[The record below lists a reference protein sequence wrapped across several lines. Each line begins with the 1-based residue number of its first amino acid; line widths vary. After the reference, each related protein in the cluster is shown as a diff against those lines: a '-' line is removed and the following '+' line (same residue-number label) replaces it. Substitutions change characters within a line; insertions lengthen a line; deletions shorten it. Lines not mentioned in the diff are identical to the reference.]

1 METQGLN
8 LFIVDDNRSMVYALK
23 QYLTGR
29 FEGKLKIS
37 TFYDGESCLK
47 NINEQTDV
55 VILDYFLGGKNGN
68 EILKSIKERNP
79 RTEVI
84 MLSSDESIGT
94 AVESFRMG
102 AKNFV
107 VKNNSAWRKISILI
121 ETLVIRPI
129 QYVWEFEVTK
139 FVTIFF
145 STFIV
150 MGTFVLFILKII
162 S

>member
-8 LFIVDDNRSMVYALK
+8 LFIVDDNKSMVYALK
-23 QYLTGR
+23 QYLAGR

-37 TFYDGESCLK
+37 TFYDGESCLQ

-68 EILKSIKERNP
+68 EILRSIKELNP

-84 MLSSDESIGT
+84 MLSSSESIET
-94 AVESFRMG
+94 AVESFRLG

-107 VKNNSAWRKISILI
+107 VKNNNAWRKLSILL
-121 ETLVIRPI
+121 ETIIIKPFR
-129 QYVWEFEVTK
+129 YVWEFGVTK
-139 FVTIFF
+139 FVTIFLA
-145 STFIV
+145 TFAA
-150 MGTFVLFILKII
+150 MGLVVALFLKLT

>member
-29 FEGKLKIS
+29 FGGKLKIS
-37 TFYDGESCLK
+37 TFYDGETCLE

-68 EILKSIKERNP
+68 EILRSIKELNP

-84 MLSSDESIGT
+84 MLSSDESIET
-94 AVESFRMG
+94 AVNSFSLG

-107 VKNNSAWRKISILI
+107 VKNKNAWRKLSILI
-121 ETLVIRPI
+121 ETIVIKPLR
-129 QYVWEFEVTK
+129 YFWEFAVSK
-139 FVTIFF
+139 FVLIFF
-145 STFIV
+145 T
-150 MGTFVLFILKII
+150 TFVIMGATVILVLKLM